1 MKPYP
6 LAALNHF
13 TVPFSFI
20 CVSFMQLCE
29 CPVSSPPDQKAKG
42 GCGWPAPATPF
53 KSTRNGTQESNAV
66 LIIPYQTNFKLA
78 VTPTRSCPAACVLNH
93 RTRKICP
100 AEQVFHR

>member
-20 CVSFMQLCE
+20 CVSFMLLCE
-29 CPVSSPPDQKAKG
+29 CPARSSDEKAKG

-66 LIIPYQTNFKLA
+66 LIIPYHAKLNSA
-78 VTPTRSCPAACVLNH
+78 VTPTRWCPAACALNR
-93 RTRKICP
+93 RTHKICR
-100 AEQVFHR
+100 AEKVFHR